1 MSEALSVQVERS
13 WGAFM
18 DDARSSV
25 YVECH
30 PFQQLRSLSSGGV
43 LHLVSVDDR
52 SSRALFAAAYALYI
66 LAAGWNATTFV
77 GWGTIT
83 KGDVCGLLQALA
95 AVFFLAKLITQ
106 RYALKQLLILLI
118 AGAVAVTT
126 VVVSHDFGALWIVI
140 LVASCQGIELQF
152 AALVTCLATLT
163 VIVLAAL
170 GMMMG
175 LCPAVFAQRGNT
187 GAIRYSMGFSHTN
200 LFANNVAVVGVA
212 WFVSRL
218 PRARVADVLVLAVS
232 ATVIYVVT
240 NARTTTIA
248 VLFIMVIAVLCVLL
262 HRAPSP
268 YLAIG
273 LFSAAAL
280 VSLGLMLLYQHLP
293 MGVRSELNYVLSD
306 RPYYFHSYFKQLG
319 LSLFGGDLAQ
329 AHVWHTNPVT
339 KGLALDNS
347 YVSLLLGKGVV
358 VFGAVFA
365 SLCACAARARR
376 DMRYVPFLFALTFF
390 AVVGFAENI
399 ANSIAMNFSLA
410 CIAYLLYGVP
420 VAANRY
426 DASLRIEHGGGKRGE

>member
-1 MSEALSVQVERS
+1 MSEAISVQIERA
-13 WGAFM
+13 WDAFM
-18 DDARSSV
+18 DAVRSSV
-25 YVECH
+25 HVERH
-30 PFQQLRSLSSGGV
+30 SFQQLRSLSSGGV

-52 SSRALFAAAYALYI
+52 LSRALFAAAYALYI
-66 LAAGWNATTFV
+66 LAAGWNATTFA
-77 GWGTIT
+77 GWSTIT

-106 RYALKQLLILLI
+106 RYTLKQLLVLVV
-118 AGAVAVTT
+118 AAAVAVTT
-126 VVVSHDFGALWIVI
+126 VAVSHDFGALWIVI

-152 AALVTCLATLT
+152 VARVTCLATLT
-163 VIVLAAL
+163 AIVLAAL

-212 WFVSRL
+212 WFVSRV
-218 PRARVADVLVLAVS
+218 PRARVADVLVLAAS
-232 ATVIYVVT
+232 AVVIYVVT

-248 VLFIMVIAVLCVLL
+248 VLFIMVIAALYVLW
-262 HRAPSP
+262 HWAPSP
-268 YLAIG
+268 YLVIG
-273 LFSAAAL
+273 LFSLAAL

-293 MGVRSELNYVLSD
+293 MGVRPELDYVLSD

-329 AHVWHTNPVT
+329 ARVWHTSPVT

-347 YVSLLLGKGVV
+347 YVSLVLGKGIV

-365 SLCACAARARR
+365 SLCTCAARARK
-376 DMRYVPFLFALTFF
+376 DERYVPFLFALTFF
-390 AVVGFAENI
+390 AVVGFAENV

-426 DASLRIEHGGGKRGE
+426 EEASRAGQGGGKTR